1 MEISFLLF
9 LNHQAWSVPFIVY
22 LFLLFFSLKIERE
35 LLNMF
40 SLFKNC
46 ISKNKYINKG
56 TLHAWWAN
64 HSSSLHCA
72 AWLLLDVIKLCLKKP
87 PAKQPIIGRLK
98 SLGQQKAKSWLIL
111 WCLETKNKSH
121 AKSLAKLCLHHKS
134 AAWKHTAD
142 GSIIIALSS
151 RKTTQ
156 WLLIQR
162 LLRCPRKRF
171 HPPHRDTL
179 KAPKQSNSV
188 WPKISIHQT
197 RWVAN
202 AQDNN

>member
-22 LFLLFFSLKIERE
+22 LFLLFFSLKIEH
-35 LLNMF
+35 MF
-40 SLFKNC
+40 S
-46 ISKNKYINKG
+46 
-56 TLHAWWAN
+56 
-64 HSSSLHCA
+64 
-72 AWLLLDVIKLCLKKP
+72 
-87 PAKQPIIGRLK
+87 LK